1 MRPLVRN
8 AALNGYLALTRSLA
22 VDPQPL
28 LRSAGLANTDLAI
41 HNKWIP
47 ADAVAQLLELSA
59 VVTGEENFGLRLAED
74 RRFSNL
80 GPVGLIARDEPD
92 VRSAL
97 EMIMRY
103 LHLHN
108 EALHIGISET
118 NSLVTVQLRIVLGTP
133 TECRQAIELIVGA
146 FHCII
151 RSLAGYTWNPV
162 TVCFMHHAPNDL
174 ATHHRVLGPSIRFGE
189 EFNGIIFYADDLD
202 APNTLSDPL
211 LRPYTRQYL
220 EAVALPRPTA
230 DVDRIRNLIEALL
243 PTGRCSLQQ
252 VAHSLGVDRKTVHRH
267 LARSNETFSSA
278 LNSTRIHLAQQY
290 VGQQNRP
297 LTQVAEL
304 LGFSALSAFSRWFR
318 GEFGS
323 SPRAWRVTRNH
334 EVNRPGSN
342 GSSTLEED

>member
-8 AALNGYLALTRSLA
+8 GALNGYLELTRSLA

-28 LRSAGLANTDLAI
+28 LREAGLASTDLAM

-47 ADAVAQLLELSA
+47 ADAVAQLFELSA
-59 VVTGEENFGLRLAED
+59 AATGEEKFGLRLAED

-80 GPVGLIARDEPD
+80 GPVGLVARDEPD

-103 LHLHN
+103 MHLHN
-108 EALHIGISET
+108 EALHIQMSET
-118 NSLVTVQLRIVLGTP
+118 NSLVTVKLRVVLGAP
-133 TECRQAIELIVGA
+133 TECRQTTELIVGA
-146 FHCII
+146 LHRVI
-151 RSLAGYTWNPV
+151 RSLVGSSWQPV
-162 TVCFMHHAPNDL
+162 TVCFMHHPPNDL
-174 ATHHRVLGPSIRFGE
+174 TTHHRVLGPSIRFGE

-202 APNTLSDPL
+202 APNSLSDPL

-220 EAVALPRPTA
+220 EAVALPRPTT

-252 VAHSLGVDRKTVHRH
+252 VAHSLGVDRKTVHRY
-267 LARSNETFSSA
+267 LAKSNETFSSA
-278 LNSTRIHLAQQY
+278 LNSTRVQLAQQY

-323 SPRAWRVTRNH
+323 SPRAWRASRNQ
-334 EVNRPGSN
+334 E
-342 GSSTLEED
+342 